1 MDKPFYLSTSTS
13 RGYILGAGVADETL
27 NPGMPG
33 RPSRDSAY
41 IDSTDIDTTYINN
54 KQ

>member
-1 MDKPFYLSTSTS
+1 M
-13 RGYILGAGVADETL
+13 YILGVGGPDETL
-27 NPGMPG
+27 KPGMAG

-41 IDSTDIDTTYINN
+41 IDGTDIDTTYINY